1 MSFHRRASRC
11 DLHLRQVVEGA
22 GAPVTPGDLLL
33 GVVEKHQAEVEDAAG
48 DALAVDQH
56 VLLVEVPAARADLQH
71 GDLVVELVDLAGL
84 VGESQSAAH
93 GVVEVHLALHLV
105 EPVRAVGIL
114 EVGHV
119 GIGAGV
125 EGVDDHLGLHRAG
138 DLDAAALQRLGQR
151 RHFPVALADVL
162 RLGQEVR
169 HLAGVDLR
177 LALDALG
184 EQFLAARREGAVQL
198 GDEGQRIVRENFVEA
213 RMDRC
218 VDLNA

>member
-1 MSFHRRASRC
+1 MPPETR
-11 DLHLRQVVEGA
+11 
-22 GAPVTPGDLLL
+22 
-33 GVVEKHQAEVEDAAG
+33 
-48 DALAVDQH
+48 LAVDQH
-56 VLLVEVPAARADLQH
+56 VLLVEMPAARADLQH
-71 GDLVVELVDLAGL
+71 GDLVVEPVDLARL

-119 GIGAGV
+119 GIRAGV

-138 DLDAAALQRLGQR
+138 DLDAAALQRLRQR
-151 RHFPVALADVL
+151 RDTPFAFADVL

-169 HLAGVDLR
+169 HLAGVDAR

-184 EQFLAARREGAVQL
+184 EQFLAARGEGAVQL
-198 GDEGQRIVRENFVEA
+198 GDEGQRVVREDLFEA

-218 VDLNA
+218 VDLHAGGQVEAHDGSLVEFFI